1 MVYDSIPM
9 TIRLLSLLAFLAASC
24 SPRPSDPRP
33 NILFLFSDDHSV
45 AAISAYGSR
54 VNATPN
60 LDRIA
65 AEGMLFRNAFVTN
78 AICAPSRA
86 VILTGKYSHRN
97 GQLTNEET
105 FDGSQQT
112 FPKLLQGAGYQ
123 TALFGKWH
131 LGSEPT
137 GFDRWEVLIGQG
149 PYYNPPMITP
159 SGIRE
164 HQGYTTDV
172 ITELALDWLNGGRD
186 PAKPFLLMLQ
196 HKAPHRYWDPGPD
209 HLTLYDEVTIPEPPT
224 LFDDWS
230 GKGTAAKRQTMTIA
244 RDLDE
249 RDLKLVPPE
258 ELTPEQLERWE
269 AAYGPKNAAF
279 REAGLEGDDLVRWK
293 YQRYVKDYLRA
304 VASVDDNVGRV
315 LDFLDAS
322 GLSRSTIVVY
332 ASDQGWFLGEHGW
345 FDKRFMYEESLRFPL
360 LVRWPGV
367 VAPGSES
374 PAMVSNLDLAETFL
388 DAAGVSVPGDMQ
400 GESLRPLLEGKA
412 PSDWRLSFYYHY
424 YEYPGWHDVAR
435 HYGVRTET
443 HKLIHFYTLG
453 EWELYDL
460 ESDPDEL
467 RNAYDDPANGGLV
480 KDLKAELERLR
491 ERYGVPEDAR
501 PTGE

>member
-1 MVYDSIPM
+1 M
-9 TIRLLSLLAFLAASC
+9 TIRLLPLLFLLTASC
-24 SPRPSDPRP
+24 RLAPSDPRP
-33 NILFLFSDDHSV
+33 NVLFVFSDDHAV
-45 AAISAYGSR
+45 TAVSAYGSR
-54 VNATPN
+54 INRTPN

-65 AEGMLFRNAFVTN
+65 NEGMLFRNAFVTN

-86 VILTGKYSHRN
+86 VILTGKYSHLN

-112 FPKLLQGAGYQ
+112 FPKLLRAAGYQ

-149 PYYNPPMITP
+149 PYYNPPMST
-159 SGIRE
+159 SGGIRE
-164 HQGYTTDV
+164 HEGYTTDI
-172 ITELALDWLNGGRD
+172 ITDLALEWLESERD
-186 PAKPFLLMLQ
+186 ASRPFLLMLQ

-209 HLTLYDEVTIPEPPT
+209 HLTLYDDVTIEEPKT

-244 RDLDE
+244 HHLND

-258 ELTPEQLERWE
+258 ELTPEQHARWE
-269 AAYGPKNAAF
+269 AAYGRRNSAF
-279 REAGLEGDDLVRWK
+279 QDQRLDGDDLVRWK
-293 YQRYVKDYLRA
+293 YQRYVKDYLRT

-322 GLSRSTIVVY
+322 GLTERTIVVY

-367 VAPGSES
+367 VEGGSES
-374 PAMVSNLDLAETFL
+374 SAMVSNLDFAETFL
-388 DAAGVSVPGDMQ
+388 DAAGVEVPFDMQ
-400 GESLRPLLEGKA
+400 GESLVPILKGVA
-412 PSDWRLSFYYHY
+412 TPGWRRSFYYHY

-435 HYGVRTET
+435 HYGIRTET

-460 ESDPDEL
+460 VTDPDEL
-467 RNAYDDPANGGLV
+467 QNVHADPANAELIGELES
-480 KDLKAELERLR
+480 ELERLR
-491 ERYGVPEDAR
+491 AHYRVPEDIR
-501 PTGE
+501 PIEDR